1 MSFSLFV
8 ITVAVAGIAISAW
21 VLFYEYPRSAIELT
35 RNELFSLRDEL
46 FELGQKGE
54 IPFDSDAYTILRGL
68 LNGMIRYAHDI
79 SGTQLIATQLIR
91 SKSATHYSDHIKS
104 SWNQAQSALP
114 AKSRSEASRIMTRA
128 TDAMF
133 GLIVGRSVLL
143 STFFSVIIFAL
154 IIIHALK
161 GATKRLHNTLITTES
176 AIHQSQYKQAF
187 GEIMNQAPIRKVR
200 PIIRA
205 EASRYTPQDHE
216 DFGRCIAA

>member
-1 MSFSLFV
+1 MSFSLLV
-8 ITVAVAGIAISAW
+8 ITAAVAGIAISAW
-21 VLFYEYPRSAIELT
+21 VLFYEYPRSAIERT

-46 FELGQKGE
+46 FDLGQKGE

-91 SKSATHYSDHIKS
+91 SKSATQYSEQIKS
-104 SWNQAQSALP
+104 RWKKAQSALP
-114 AKSRSEASRIMTRA
+114 AKSRSEAGRIMSRA

-143 STFFSVIIFAL
+143 STLLSVIIIAL
-154 IIIHALK
+154 IAIHALK
-161 GATKRLHNTLITTES
+161 SATKRLHNTLITTES
-176 AIHQSQYKQAF
+176 VNRQSQYKQAF
-187 GEIMNQAPIRKVR
+187 GEILNQAPIRKVR

-205 EASRYTPQDHE
+205 EASRYTPRDNDIFE
-216 DFGRCIAA
+216 RCIAA